1 MTADEVPR
9 ARIRVLI
16 ADDQDLV
23 RYGMRLVLEAEDD
36 IAVVGEA
43 SDGSSA
49 ISAAMRLKPDVIL
62 MDVRMPGTNGIEAT
76 SELGTRLPHAR
87 VLILTTYDLDEYAFG
102 ALRAGA
108 AGFLLKNTR
117 PAELVAAIRTVATG
131 DAVTSPRLT
140 AKLIEVAL
148 PQLRTP
154 QGRYPQD
161 DALSVLTE
169 RERDVFVQVGRGL
182 TNREIAEVLHLS
194 ESTVKAHF
202 GRILVKLDLPNRV
215 QVVILAYEL
224 GIVRAGE

>member
-1 MTADEVPR
+1 MTEDEAPR
-9 ARIRVLI
+9 PRIRVLI

-36 IAVVGEA
+36 ISVVGEVP
-43 SDGSSA
+43 DGPAA

-62 MDVRMPGTNGIEAT
+62 MDVRMPGTNGLDAT
-76 SELGTRLPHAR
+76 RELGARLPGAR
-87 VLILTTYDLDEYAFG
+87 VLVLTTYDLDEYAFG

-140 AKLIEVAL
+140 SKLIEVAL
-148 PQLRTP
+148 PQLAP
-154 QGRYPQD
+154 KSPDPDD
-161 DALSVLTE
+161 DALAVLTE

-182 TNREIAEVLHLS
+182 TNTEIAETLHLS

-215 QVVILAYEL
+215 QAVILAYEL

>member
-1 MTADEVPR
+1 MTADEAPR
-9 ARIRVLI
+9 PRIRVLI

-23 RYGMRLVLEAEDD
+23 RYGMRLVLEAEED
-36 IAVVGEA
+36 ISVVGEA

-49 ISAAMRLKPDVIL
+49 ISTAMRLAPDVIL
-62 MDVRMPGTNGIEAT
+62 MDVRMPGANGIDAT
-76 SELGTRLPHAR
+76 RELSTRLPGAR
-87 VLILTTYDLDEYAFG
+87 VLVLTTYDLDEYAFG

-140 AKLIEVAL
+140 SKLIEVAL
-148 PQLRTP
+148 PQLAP
-154 QGRYPQD
+154 QSPDLQD
-161 DALSVLTE
+161 DALAALTE

-182 TNREIAEVLHLS
+182 TNTEIAEVLHLS

-215 QVVILAYEL
+215 QAVILAYEL

>member
-1 MTADEVPR
+1 MTADEARRP
-9 ARIRVLI
+9 RIRVLI

-36 IAVVGEA
+36 ISVVGEA

-49 ISAAMRLKPDVIL
+49 ISTAMRLAPDVIL
-62 MDVRMPGTNGIEAT
+62 MDVRMPGTNGIDAT
-76 SELGTRLPHAR
+76 RELSTRLPGAR
-87 VLILTTYDLDEYAFG
+87 VLVLTTYDLDEYAFG

-140 AKLIEVAL
+140 SKLIEVAL
-148 PQLRTP
+148 PQLTP
-154 QGRYPQD
+154 QSTDPQD
-161 DALSVLTE
+161 DALAALTE
-169 RERDVFVQVGRGL
+169 REQDVFVQVGRGL
-182 TNREIAEVLHLS
+182 TNTEIAEVLHLS

-215 QVVILAYEL
+215 QAVILAYEL